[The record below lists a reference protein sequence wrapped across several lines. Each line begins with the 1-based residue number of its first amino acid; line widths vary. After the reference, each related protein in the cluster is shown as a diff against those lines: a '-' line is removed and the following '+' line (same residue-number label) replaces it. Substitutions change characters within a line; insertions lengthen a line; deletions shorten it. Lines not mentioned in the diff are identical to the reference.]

1 MGKAVEEYLRKF
13 RSEDARGDKVGMGRK
28 RKKKNSVQRLGGG
41 ERSMRQREHDVV
53 GEMRLYLRG
62 WTYGEVAEAMNREI
76 EGNGLGYRLSAD
88 NVKADIERELG
99 RKVRLLREEGGM
111 DNLIAKEAEKLDLLE
126 KAAWDD
132 YLKSRE
138 KKRTVKTADG
148 GEVVETVRDS
158 VGNPKFLDV
167 LLRISERRGKL
178 LGYDSPLQVD
188 VRARQGGAVRG
199 YDFSGIPE
207 DRLLEMA
214 DMLQGVRKE
223 VTAEGT
229 VVAGNATADIADI
242 ADIAEKEVENG
253 GNE

>member
-1 MGKAVEEYLRKF
+1 MGKAVEDYLRKYRDEVKRG
-13 RSEDARGDKVGMGRK
+13 RSVGMGRK
-28 RKKKNSVQRLGGG
+28 RKKVTSVQRLGEG
-41 ERSMRQREHDVV
+41 ERSMRQRELDVV
-53 GEMRLYLRG
+53 NEMRYYLRG

-76 EGNGLGYRLSAD
+76 AENGLGYKLSAG
-88 NVKADIERELG
+88 NVRADIERELG
-99 RKVRLLREEGGM
+99 RKVRLMREEGGL

-126 KAAWDD
+126 RAAWDD
-132 YLKSRE
+132 YMKSRE
-138 KKRTVKTADG
+138 KKRTVRTADG

-188 VRARQGGAVRG
+188 VTARQGGATRG

-207 DRLLEMA
+207 ERLLEMA

-223 VTAEGT
+223 LPAEGS
-229 VVAGNATADIADI
+229 VVCDAVEVDAKDKKGKCYGAD
-242 ADIAEKEVENG
+242 E
-253 GNE
+253 